1 MLLLRTVLLLM
12 LLSALVCFALY
23 AGTRDTQWLR
33 RGWLTLKWALI
44 AASGFFAVLILER
57 IA

>member
-12 LLSALVCFALY
+12 LLAALVSFAFY
-23 AGTRDTQWLR
+23 AGSGDARWLR
-33 RGWLTLKWALI
+33 RGWMTLKWALI